1 MEVHGTFSRTAAVP
15 KELVTH
21 DVLVYSEYTELLKSS
36 KVRIYTIVF
45 YAIHRVTV
53 LYNSK
58 NNM

>member
-36 KVRIYTIVF
+36 KVGVYTIVF
-45 YAIHRVTV
+45 HTVHRVTV
-53 LYNSK
+53 ICKILQK
-58 NNM
+58 